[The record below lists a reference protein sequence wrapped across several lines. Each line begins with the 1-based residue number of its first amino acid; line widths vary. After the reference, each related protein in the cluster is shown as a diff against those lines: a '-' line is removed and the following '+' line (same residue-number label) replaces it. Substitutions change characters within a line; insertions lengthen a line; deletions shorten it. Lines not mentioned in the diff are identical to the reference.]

1 MSPQESQAAILRHLQ
16 IDHTDR
22 LQLENATLR
31 EALENER
38 KFSAAS
44 RAAHSELV
52 TRIAAL
58 EAEAKQAESDTGWAL
73 SHGAIVHRD
82 DGFWYA
88 VAENECGS
96 DTNLFAA
103 LRDLRAQ
110 VEGGAK

>member
-1 MSPQESQAAILRHLQ
+1 MNPHEAQAAILSHLQ
-16 IDHTDR
+16 MDHTDR

-38 KFSAAS
+38 KFLAAS
-44 RAAHSELV
+44 RAAHSELKA
-52 TRIAAL
+52 RIAAL
-58 EAEAKQAESDTGWAL
+58 EADAKQAESDTGWAF

-88 VAENECGS
+88 VAKNECGS
-96 DTNLFAA
+96 DKNLFAA
-103 LRDLRAQ
+103 LHDLRAE